1 MQEQSRLVALVS
13 AIGLEPSDAES
24 LARQAAP
31 LVVAK
36 LPLVAAR
43 AAEQALA
50 ASGVLTMLTP
60 HAALANHALPL
71 RAKRLVAGGDGYLV
85 ELWRGPAALLDVSK
99 IRLIVRAKL
108 VRVRTAPP
116 EPGRVRWLSEPPAD
130 AESIIH
136 GEELGQ
142 SIPDRPARV
151 TMRDVI
157 ELHVRDGTRIR
168 IDGSKFNFDVL
179 GSGRIRRT
187 RIGSRCGWPSRRRGP
202 LSIRDSPCFDR
213 QPGLVVHC
221 RFAAAWTTSDFRTTT
236 RFLSSIRCGCPRCVS
251 SCCVQ
256 PVGRA
261 KLARHNSKAG
271 LPRPLPRTLW
281 RCVPECG
288 RVWG

>member
-1 MQEQSRLVALVS
+1 MVALVS

-36 LPLVAAR
+36 LPPAAAR
-43 AAEQALA
+43 AAEHALA

-60 HAALANHALPL
+60 HATLTDYAMPV

-85 ELWRGPAALLDVSK
+85 ELWRGPAALLDVSR

-108 VRVRTAPP
+108 VRVRAAPP
-116 EPGRVRWLSEPPAD
+116 ELGRVGWLSGPPAD
-130 AESIIH
+130 AESIIQ

-151 TMRDVI
+151 IMRDVI

-179 GSGRIRRT
+179 GSGGALSDQANADRLAVRLAEHAAGAIVDMGFAAFRPPAWVGGALPIRRGLDNQ
-187 RIGSRCGWPSRRRGP
+187 RFPDDDPVFEFYSVWLSEVCQFLLRSAGGP
-202 LSIRDSPCFDR
+202 
-213 QPGLVVHC
+213 GETGE
-221 RFAAAWTTSDFRTTT
+221 A
-236 RFLSSIRCGCPRCVS
+236 
-251 SCCVQ
+251 
-256 PVGRA
+256 
-261 KLARHNSKAG
+261 
-271 LPRPLPRTLW
+271 
-281 RCVPECG
+281 
-288 RVWG
+288 